1 MLRFPAI
8 LAALLVAAPVHSA
21 DIVGRM
27 TVIDGDTGE
36 IHGTHIRL
44 DGVDAPESRQLCQD
58 ASGRNYRCGQ
68 ASANA
73 LDAFLSASQP
83 ISCRPTGKS
92 YNRIVAT
99 CRRADGADVNR
110 WLVASGY
117 ALDWPKYSRGRYAG
131 EQRQAR
137 AARLGV
143 WAGRFE
149 MPCAYRGKA
158 C

>member
-1 MLRFPAI
+1 MH
-8 LAALLVAAPVHSA
+8 LLVAAAVALMIASPAGAA

-27 TVIDGDTGE
+27 SVVDGDTGD
-36 IHGTHIRL
+36 IHGTRIRF

-58 ASGRNYRCGQ
+58 ASGRPYRCGQ
-68 ASANA
+68 VSANA

-83 ISCRPTGKS
+83 ITCRPTGKN
-92 YNRIVAT
+92 YGRVVAT

-110 WLVASGY
+110 WLVANGY
-117 ALDWPKYSRGRYAG
+117 AIDWPKYSKVRYAG
-131 EQRQAR
+131 EQRQAQ
-137 AARLGV
+137 AARLGI

-149 MPCAYRGKA
+149 TPCAFRGKA